1 LFFAFAGYA
10 RIATLGEEVAEPER
24 TIPRAIPMAL
34 AITVAVYAIVIGAVL
49 IALSPAE
56 LAASRAPLVDAVEAG
71 KLDAL
76 TVVVRL
82 GAAIAS
88 LSVLLSLLAGVSRT
102 VLAMARERDLPGW
115 LDAVHPRYQ
124 VPHRAELAVGAIVC
138 ALAATL
144 DLRSAIGF
152 SSFAVLFYYAVANAS
167 AWTLGADER
176 RWPRWIAVA
185 GVAGCIALAIS
196 LPVSTLAAG
205 AALFAIGLLVF
216 ASRSAWKARAA

>member
-1 LFFAFAGYA
+1 
-10 RIATLGEEVAEPER
+10 V
-24 TIPRAIPMAL
+24 
-34 AITVAVYAIVIGAVL
+34 
-49 IALSPAE
+49 
-56 LAASRAPLVDAVEAG
+56 SRAPLVDAVEAG

-216 ASRSAWKARAA
+216 ASRAMWKARAA